1 MIVFFM
7 LGFMAVLLTAGVSV
21 VNMWFVLFAVQRRFL
36 TALPMLFRLLLILFS
51 PLPIAAA
58 ILFGP
63 WSRRQ
68 AAADVGL
75 WLLVLGLLAIIDSV
89 PWLLDS
95 RRSTLP
101 PVLSVPL
108 AVGMIVQG
116 SVVVVLLFILAI
128 MNFA

>member
-7 LGFMAVLLTAGVSV
+7 LGFLALVLIASVSILNV
-21 VNMWFVLFAVQRRFL
+21 WSIVFALQRRFL

-68 AAADVGL
+68 AAADVSL

-89 PWLLDS
+89 PWLLDP
-95 RRSTLP
+95 RRSTLNP
-101 PVLSVPL
+101 ILGVSL
-108 AVGMIVQG
+108 AVGMLVQG
-116 SVVVVLLFILAI
+116 AIVVVLLFIIAV